1 MKEMEEKKMKEAKKA
16 TLKLRRESKQGKQ
29 GRVEER
35 KRVYMG
41 VSVDEQLWR
50 KLRALAV
57 KQKKLTGDLLDR
69 AIERFLPKNE

>member
-1 MKEMEEKKMKEAKKA
+1 MEEKKMKEAKKA

-57 KQKKLTGDLLDR
+57 KQNKLTGDLLDR
-69 AIERFLPKNE
+69 AIERFLPKHE

>member
-16 TLKLRRESKQGKQ
+16 TLKLRKESKEGKQ
-29 GRVEER
+29 GRVEEK

>member
-1 MKEMEEKKMKEAKKA
+1 MKEARKA
-16 TLKLRRESKQGKQ
+16 TIKLRRESKEGKQ
-29 GRVEER
+29 GKVEER

-57 KQKKLTGDLLDR
+57 KQNKWTGDLLDR
-69 AIERFLPKNE
+69 AIERFLPKE

>member
-1 MKEMEEKKMKEAKKA
+1 MKEMEERKMKEARKA
-16 TLKLRRESKQGKQ
+16 TIKLRRESKEGKQ
-29 GRVEER
+29 GKVEER

-57 KQKKLTGDLLDR
+57 KQNKWTGDLLDR
-69 AIERFLPKNE
+69 AIEKFLPKE

>member
-1 MKEMEEKKMKEAKKA
+1 MSISISKEG
-16 TLKLRRESKQGKQ
+16 KQGK
-29 GRVEER
+29 VEEK

-57 KQKKLTGDLLDR
+57 KQKKLTGDLLDK
-69 AIERFLPKNE
+69 AIEKFLPKHE

>member
-1 MKEMEEKKMKEAKKA
+1 MEEK
-16 TLKLRRESKQGKQ
+16 
-29 GRVEER
+29 

-57 KQKKLTGDLLDR
+57 KQKKLTGDLLDK
-69 AIERFLPKNE
+69 AIEKFLPKHE

>member
-57 KQKKLTGDLLDR
+57 KQNKLTGDLLDR
-69 AIERFLPKNE
+69 AIERFLPKHE

>member
-57 KQKKLTGDLLDR
+57 KQKKLTGDLLDK
-69 AIERFLPKNE
+69 AIEKFLPKHE

>member
-1 MKEMEEKKMKEAKKA
+1 MKETEEKKMKKA
-16 TLKLRRESKQGKQ
+16 TVKLRKESKEGKQ
-29 GRVEER
+29 EKVEER

-57 KQKKLTGDLLDR
+57 QQKKLTGDLLDR
-69 AIERFLPKNE
+69 AIERFLPKHE

>member
-1 MKEMEEKKMKEAKKA
+1 MKEMEERNMKEAKKA
-16 TLKLRRESKQGKQ
+16 TVRLRKEIKERKEQKP
-29 GRVEER
+29 EEK

-57 KQKKLTGDLLDR
+57 KQKKLTGDLLDK
-69 AIERFLPKNE
+69 AIEKFLPKNE

>member
-1 MKEMEEKKMKEAKKA
+1 MKEAKKA
-16 TLKLRRESKQGKQ
+16 TVRLRKEIKERKEQKP
-29 GRVEER
+29 EEK

-57 KQKKLTGDLLDR
+57 KQKKLTGDLLDK
-69 AIERFLPKNE
+69 AIEKFLPKNE